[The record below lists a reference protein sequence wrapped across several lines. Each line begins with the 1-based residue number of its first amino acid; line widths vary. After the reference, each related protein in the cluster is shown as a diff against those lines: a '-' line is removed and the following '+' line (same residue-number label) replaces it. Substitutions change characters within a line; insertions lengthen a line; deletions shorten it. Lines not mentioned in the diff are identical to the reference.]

1 MEKKRYDGLDLM
13 KAIAILMVI
22 SLHIPLWHINFIE
35 HRSITRMFQYG
46 GRLLSEGVPIFVTIN
61 GFLMLRKSS
70 FDLDKHLKKCAK
82 LFGIFLFWAVVYTIV
97 GISVRNAWSS
107 TGISDFFIY
116 IFETGGKSTYTGGLW
131 FLQWLFGVYLI
142 FPILW
147 YVYKNDF
154 RLFQYFFIMLF
165 IVNIGLNTLDLLGN
179 IIYIYDDAPSYF
191 EMIQMIKRFAFIR
204 EPYILFFCFG
214 GMVYHYY
221 DEIIKRKKLIIITG
235 ILAWLTAWG
244 YGLFISFH
252 DLKVYNQTFNYGT
265 ICTFLIML
273 GWFAI
278 TSDFKADSNVA
289 SKLLVYIGKNTFVF
303 YIYHKLLVN
312 VIKALRPELMINHR
326 FIIYGIT
333 IIFCLM
339 MTWIVNKVS
348 VLSKLTAL

>member
-107 TGISDFFIY
+107 TGISDFFVY

-131 FLQWLFGVYLI
+131 FLQWLFGVYLM

-191 EMIQMIKRFAFIR
+191 EMI
-204 EPYILFFCFG
+204 
-214 GMVYHYY
+214 
-221 DEIIKRKKLIIITG
+221 
-235 ILAWLTAWG
+235 
-244 YGLFISFH
+244 
-252 DLKVYNQTFNYGT
+252 
-265 ICTFLIML
+265 
-273 GWFAI
+273 
-278 TSDFKADSNVA
+278 
-289 SKLLVYIGKNTFVF
+289 
-303 YIYHKLLVN
+303 
-312 VIKALRPELMINHR
+312 
-326 FIIYGIT
+326 
-333 IIFCLM
+333 M
-339 MTWIVNKVS
+339 MR
-348 VLSKLTAL
+348 LSKERNLLL